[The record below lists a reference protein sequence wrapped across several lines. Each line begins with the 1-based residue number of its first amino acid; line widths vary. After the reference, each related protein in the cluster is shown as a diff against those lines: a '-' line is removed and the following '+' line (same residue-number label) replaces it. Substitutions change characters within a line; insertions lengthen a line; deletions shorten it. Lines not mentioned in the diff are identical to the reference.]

1 MIASAV
7 SAVLPIL
14 QIIVLAI
21 CDYLLPNRDENDI
34 EKAFERGSEDHD
46 KNTGDWEIYYD
57 KDGFPYAPG
66 EILYSR
72 RDADNDEALW
82 VKEPMIHEMTGNFHI
97 QLRLVIGRLADL
109 KYRRHYSDT
118 LYQWEKLKRMY
129 ESLRAHGFCIPLSS
143 CPLPQEHYRV
153 APWQPL
159 KSARDLEKDKDWE
172 VPCAVVSNLL
182 THPEM

>member
-1 MIASAV
+1 MIASVV

-46 KNTGDWEIYYD
+46 KNTGNWEIYYD

-72 RDADNDEALW
+72 RDEDNDEA
-82 VKEPMIHEMTGNFHI
+82 F
-97 QLRLVIGRLADL
+97 
-109 KYRRHYSDT
+109 
-118 LYQWEKLKRMY
+118 
-129 ESLRAHGFCIPLSS
+129 
-143 CPLPQEHYRV
+143 
-153 APWQPL
+153 
-159 KSARDLEKDKDWE
+159 
-172 VPCAVVSNLL
+172 
-182 THPEM
+182 